1 VKLLVVIA
9 APFAVALTAMPAQ
22 AQDRE
27 VHSTS
32 VTTRHV
38 ERDVHRDDQV
48 APHHGWHRHRVC
60 KTRWSHHRRIRSC
73 RNVRARW

>member
-1 VKLLVVIA
+1 VKLLVAIA
-9 APFAVALTAMPAQ
+9 APFAVALAAMPAQ

-38 ERDVHRDDQV
+38 EKDIRHDDQA
-48 APHHGWHRHRVC
+48 APHHGWRWKRVC
-60 KTRWSHHRRIRSC
+60 KTRWSHHRKIRTC
-73 RNVRARW
+73 RNVHVRW